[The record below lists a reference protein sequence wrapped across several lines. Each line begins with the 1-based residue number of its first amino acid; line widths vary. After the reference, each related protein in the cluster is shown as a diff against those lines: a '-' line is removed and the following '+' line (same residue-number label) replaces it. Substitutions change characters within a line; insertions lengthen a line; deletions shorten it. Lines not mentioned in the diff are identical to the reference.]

1 VFECGSV
8 EFKSGPKDKKSQE
21 IKTNIE
27 RCEKWMSFRSWI
39 RWCQI
44 RHHCNRD
51 PFFRFNILTFMFTS
65 FTSFG
70 LMLFLKS
77 FVLILLVLFL
87 GLVYLFH
94 LSVWYCSWIVLFWYF
109 VLFGISFIF
118 LYLSVRCSFFGCIES
133 KTASLLSNKDH
144 VAHIL
149 HKINVLICFV
159 FVFDFVLFLIL
170 EN

>member
-1 VFECGSV
+1 LKDAKNEWVSDLGSGGARFDIIAT
-8 EFKSGPKDKKSQE
+8 EIHFSG
-21 IKTNIE
+21 
-27 RCEKWMSFRSWI
+27 
-39 RWCQI
+39 
-44 RHHCNRD
+44 
-51 PFFRFNILTFMFTS
+51 LTFWLLCLLL

-94 LSVWYCSWIVLFWYF
+94 LSVWYCSWIVLFWNF
-109 VLFGISFIF
+109 VLFWISFTF
-118 LYLSVRCSFFGCIES
+118 LHLSVRCSFFGCIES

-149 HKINVLICFV
+149 HKINVLFWFV

-170 EN
+170 EK